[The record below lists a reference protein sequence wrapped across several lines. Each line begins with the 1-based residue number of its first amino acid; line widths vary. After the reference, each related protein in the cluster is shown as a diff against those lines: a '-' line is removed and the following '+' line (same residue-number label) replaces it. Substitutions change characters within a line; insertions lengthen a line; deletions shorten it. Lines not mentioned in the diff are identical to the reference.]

1 LRHRAAFGGCAI
13 AIAALA
19 STLVTA
25 IACAHPHPEDSR
37 CGAVG
42 TWLDPAT
49 GEAIATDRALAGLA
63 MRPIVLLGEA
73 HDNAEHH
80 LWQLSTLA
88 ALHALHP
95 DMVVGFESFP
105 RRVQPILDQWV
116 DGELDVNAFLEA
128 VDWATIWGFD
138 PNLSLPLFE
147 FARQNRVPMLALNV
161 DRDFVSR
168 VRREGWAAI
177 PADERQGISD
187 PAAASSAYRESL
199 AEVYGIEQMHA
210 IQQDAS
216 QSPHETAGGADSR
229 TGEPDAVGREAA
241 GSEASATDADASATD
256 ADGSA
261 TDAKTS
267 STNADAS
274 ASDAKPSATDA
285 KTSSTDADEAAR
297 QPSSDAAAAS
307 PHAAECDAPSDACG
321 AKQGTGATAEAS
333 EAPAV
338 ELDVT
343 EVLGS
348 EDFARF
354 VGAQLTW
361 DRAMAEALAT
371 ARRREPNAL
380 VVGILGR
387 GHVEHRYGVPHQL
400 ADLGIP
406 DAATAVPVER
416 SATCEGLDA
425 DLADAVFVIESASA
439 SATAPPRARLG
450 VMLQQTDAGVQIVKV
465 MEGSVAAAIALQP
478 NDIVVRAAG
487 FPIGKLTDLVEIV
500 QRQAPG
506 TWLPLAIRRGADELE
521 FVAKFPMTFESPE

>member
-1 LRHRAAFGGCAI
+1 MKYRAAFRGCAI
-13 AIAALA
+13 ALAALA
-19 STLVTA
+19 GALFSA
-25 IACAHPHPEDSR
+25 SACAHPHPEDSR

-49 GEAIATDRALAGLA
+49 GTAIPTDRALAGLA
-63 MRPIVLLGEA
+63 QRPIVLLGEA

-88 ALHALHP
+88 ALHGLHP

-116 DGELDVNAFLEA
+116 AGELDAGAFLDT

-138 PNLSLPLFE
+138 PHLYLPLFE

-168 VRREGWAAI
+168 VRRDGWAGI
-177 PADERQGISD
+177 PADERQGLSD
-187 PAAASSAYRESL
+187 PAAASTAYRESL
-199 AEVYGIEQMHA
+199 AEVYGIEQKHA
-210 IQQDAS
+210 IQ
-216 QSPHETAGGADSR
+216 E
-229 TGEPDAVGREAA
+229 
-241 GSEASATDADASATD
+241 DASANPHEAESGAAAQET
-256 ADGSA
+256 
-261 TDAKTS
+261 
-267 STNADAS
+267 DAS
-274 ASDAKPSATDA
+274 ADVT
-285 KTSSTDADEAAR
+285 
-297 QPSSDAAAAS
+297 
-307 PHAAECDAPSDACG
+307 
-321 AKQGTGATAEAS
+321 

-338 ELDVT
+338 EVDVAT
-343 EVLGS
+343 VLES

-354 VGAQLTW
+354 VAAQLTW
-361 DRAMAEALAT
+361 DRAMAEALVA
-371 ARRREPNAL
+371 ARRREPGPL

-416 SATCEGLDA
+416 AATCDGLDA
-425 DLADAVFVIESASA
+425 DLADAVFVIESASQLA
-439 SATAPPRARLG
+439 AVAPKPRLG

-465 MEGSVAAAIALQP
+465 MEGSVAAAIPLQAS
-478 NDIVVRAAG
+478 DIVVRAAG
-487 FPIGKLTDLVEIV
+487 FPIAKLTDLVEIV

-506 TWLPLAIRRGADELE
+506 TWLPLTIRRDEDEIE
-521 FVAKFPMTFESPE
+521 FVAKFPTTFESPE